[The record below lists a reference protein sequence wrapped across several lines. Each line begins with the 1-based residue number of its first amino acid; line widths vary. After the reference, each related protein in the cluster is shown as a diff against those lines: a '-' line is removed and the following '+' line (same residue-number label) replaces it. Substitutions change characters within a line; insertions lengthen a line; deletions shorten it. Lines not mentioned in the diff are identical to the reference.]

1 VAFAK
6 NDVVEWSSED
16 HNNALE
22 ALKDLKVVEG
32 HWNSCVA
39 YAIGYDSDGDRRKAQ
54 RDEPRKDDSDQT

>member
-6 NDVVEWSSED
+6 NNVVEWSSED

-39 YAIGYDSDGDRRKAQ
+39 YAIATTAVEI
-54 RDEPRKDDSDQT
+54 DEKLNATNPGKDDSDQT